1 MSDVKKKE
9 QFREV
14 CNSEGEYSSLNL
26 PAVMGLNVS
35 KGKPLG
41 KAGQA
46 LCWWQC
52 NRSWSSWLM
61 MMNTVSD

>member
-1 MSDVKKKE
+1 MSDIKKE
-9 QFREV
+9 QIREG
-14 CNSEGEYSSLNL
+14 CNSEGEHSLLNL
-26 PAVMGLNVS
+26 AALMGVNVR
-35 KGKPLG
+35 KG

-46 LCWWQC
+46 MCWWHS